1 METETILVETALLN
15 FHRETAETSAE
26 MRAIGLLSFPP
37 MPGAIGS
44 TIRHIAVVPHI
55 GIARLQIDLAVQH
68 VGTHSPS
75 VRPVPD
81 NSLAAKAEICR
92 ASGPEKVQGAQIA
105 PREPAS
111 ATEAAADVTVRPSE
125 AAPTVSEVE
134 IFLAAVEAIAMPLAE
149 EREDTTVPMRGTA
162 AIEERRVLG
171 PGVVEASVAGAV
183 VGADRG
189 AMNSTSLE

>member
-1 METETILVETALLN
+1 MEWVVLGAIACPLCRLVAPGATGNTTHNIAVELPIATG
-15 FHRETAETSAE
+15 RQ
-26 MRAIGLLSFPP
+26 RIGL
-37 MPGAIGS
+37 GARRAA
-44 TIRHIAVVPHI
+44 IRYRIVK
-55 GIARLQIDLAVQH
+55 LA
-68 VGTHSPS
+68 
-75 VRPVPD
+75 PD